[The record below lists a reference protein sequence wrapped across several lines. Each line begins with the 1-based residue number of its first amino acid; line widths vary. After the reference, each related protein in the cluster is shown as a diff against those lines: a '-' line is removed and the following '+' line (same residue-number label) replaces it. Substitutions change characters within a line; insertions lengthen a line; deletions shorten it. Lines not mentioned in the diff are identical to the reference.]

1 MSDVHELID
10 KTINPPGIQKK
21 NRRSIF
27 KTIGDVGTKIKQDA
41 LIAFNAHFPYLADEK
56 KLEEHGEALLIP
68 HLLHDESEEFRNRVA
83 AASFFLSKAG
93 ERGYILSQLEAHF
106 GGRYILSEEFL
117 RVYVKVLDLS
127 DSDRQWVQQFL
138 DELLNPVIRLTFG
151 DWMKYIEHLPFT
163 DKDEKC
169 VRRKEEEPFSRN
181 TVFRDGRV
189 LRDGLTVLP
198 TQVVSLLHDGSKKR
212 NAALMRKSFYRVS
225 ADGTVDVPVHHNLGI
240 RDILSLNFIRID
252 EERWEWS
259 TTHDVLHLDRV
270 SQSLLEEFSIRD
282 DETMRVEMN
291 TIDRLS
297 LSDSVS
303 LSATAGVAVTD
314 TWHLTDSFFCGK
326 KYARF
331 RNGQLFHNGCETRK
345 GNVLIAL

>member
-68 HLLHDESEEFRNRVA
+68 HLLHDGSEEFRNRVA

-106 GGRYILSEEFL
+106 GGRYILSEDFL

-138 DELLNPVIRLTFG
+138 DELLNPVITLTVAEWF
-151 DWMKYIEHLPFT
+151 KYVERISVDERQTTTVRKDGIDIYPF
-163 DKDEKC
+163 DCLRYDGRFLCDQGEEILCDGKRICSGLFPC
-169 VRRKEEEPFSRN
+169 VRFVYKRG
-181 TVFRDGRV
+181 TVFDEY
-189 LRDGLTVLP
+189 
-198 TQVVSLLHDGSKKR
+198 KK
-212 NAALMRKSFYRVS
+212 SIF
-225 ADGTVDVPVHHNLGI
+225 ADGTFRCTGEWDCSGYERIQAESALRDPIMPRGKAEALTVNLTMEAFQDTATPSDGVM
-240 RDILSLNFIRID
+240 
-252 EERWEWS
+252 
-259 TTHDVLHLDRV
+259 VLHIKRPLTCNGSYSPYCALADGSWNCSGTYSGFDGRYYRDEII
-270 SQSLLEEFSIRD
+270 EE
-282 DETMRVEMN
+282 
-291 TIDRLS
+291 
-297 LSDSVS
+297 
-303 LSATAGVAVTD
+303 
-314 TWHLTDSFFCGK
+314 
-326 KYARF
+326 
-331 RNGQLFHNGCETRK
+331 
-345 GNVLIAL
+345 VL